1 MPSANQKR
9 MIKHIHET
17 VFILLHDYH
26 FDEITV
32 QKYVILQKST
42 AVRSIDTSKINMN
55 YSTLYVTLLHNKL

>member
-32 QKYVILQKST
+32 QKYVICRNQPQYVLQILP
-42 AVRSIDTSKINMN
+42 R
-55 YSTLYVTLLHNKL
+55 

>member
-32 QKYVILQKST
+32 QKYVIMQKST
-42 AVRSIDTSKINMN
+42 AVRSTDTSKINMN
-55 YSTLYVTLLHNKL
+55 YSTLYLTLLHNKL

>member
-26 FDEITV
+26 FDEI
-32 QKYVILQKST
+32 QGYEP
-42 AVRSIDTSKINMN
+42 DND
-55 YSTLYVTLLHNKL
+55 Y